1 MSPLPLLPVSTNT
14 ACREECFGWKLLKAL
29 LSLPSLPFYVC
40 TYINTEYA
48 PVTVA
53 VSVSLYGCLNLILC
67 LYVQVHHGSERTCAQ
82 GGPWLQTIGFY
93 STGDPLS
100 PPLLLLP
107 CGYMYIR
114 IYLLFQN
121 VYMVMQCAKEA
132 VSFAINQSHKLKQ
145 YRHLR
150 YKMRLQCP
158 SVFATK

>member
-1 MSPLPLLPVSTNT
+1 METTESPPLS
-14 ACREECFGWKLLKAL
+14 
-29 LSLPSLPFYVC
+29 SLPPFYVC

-53 VSVSLYGCLNLILC
+53 VSVSLYGCLNLLLC

-93 STGDPLS
+93 STEDPLS
-100 PPLLLLP
+100 PPPPPPPLWV
-107 CGYMYIR
+107 YVH

-121 VYMVMQCAKEA
+121 VYMVMRCAKEA

>member
-1 MSPLPLLPVSTNT
+1 MEVNAHVHKVVLGYKQLVST
-14 ACREECFGWKLLKAL
+14 
-29 LSLPSLPFYVC
+29 
-40 TYINTEYA
+40 
-48 PVTVA
+48 
-53 VSVSLYGCLNLILC
+53 LC
-67 LYVQVHHGSERTCAQ
+67 
-82 GGPWLQTIGFY
+82 P
-93 STGDPLS
+93 PPPPP
-100 PPLLLLP
+100 PPLWV
-107 CGYMYIR
+107 YVH